1 MLGRF
6 FRYIRSLFSSKMDQ
20 IEDPEVLLAQAQEDM
35 KQNLI
40 QSRERAVEAITQ
52 KNRLKLMVEEG
63 EKKASQLQAQAEQ
76 ALKRGDR
83 DLALKVMHEK
93 LIHEKALGDTW
104 QAYEQAMQTSDSIK
118 TAIRREE
125 EQYRQRL
132 AEKLAL
138 VANWKQSQIQISINK
153 ALEGMSIEE
162 ASAGWERAQEKIL
175 MAQSEAQ
182 ARSELA
188 AASVQAKFAELEDRG
203 IDVEAERQLAELES
217 RMLAEPEQA
226 PQLAASNEAAG
237 EAEVA
242 AGETEP
248 EAEPADEAAEG
259 EEKPSEEQKPE

>member
-1 MLGRF
+1 MLGRI
-6 FRYIRSLFSSKMDQ
+6 FRYLRSLFSSKMDQ
-20 IEDPEVLLAQAQEDM
+20 LEDPEVLLAQAQEDM

-40 QSRERAVEAITQ
+40 QNRERAVEAITQ

-93 LIHEKALGDTW
+93 LIHDKALGETW
-104 QAYEQAMQTSDSIK
+104 QAYEQAVQTSDSIK

-132 AEKLAL
+132 AEKLAM

-203 IDVEAERQLAELES
+203 MDVEAERQLAELES
-217 RMLAEPEQA
+217 RMLAEPEQV
-226 PQLAASNEAAG
+226 PQLEASNEQSA
-237 EAEVA
+237 EAEEPGA
-242 AGETEP
+242 A
-248 EAEPADEAAEG
+248 AEPQADDEAAEG
-259 EEKPSEEQKPE
+259 EGKPSEEKKPE

>member
-1 MLGRF
+1 MLGRIV
-6 FRYIRSLFSSKMDQ
+6 RYFKSLFSSKMDQ
-20 IEDPEVLLAQAQEDM
+20 LEDPEVLLAQAQEDM
-35 KQNLI
+35 KQNLV
-40 QSRERAVEAITQ
+40 QNRERAVEAITQ

-93 LIHEKALGDTW
+93 LIHDKALGETW

-153 ALEGMSIEE
+153 ALEGMSVEE

-182 ARSELA
+182 ARTELA
-188 AASVQAKFAELEDRG
+188 SASVQAKFSELEDRG
-203 IDVEAERQLAELES
+203 MDIEAERQLAELES

-226 PQLAASNEAAG
+226 PQLAASNEPVDETAG
-237 EAEVA
+237 EP
-242 AGETEP
+242 EP
-248 EAEPADEAAEG
+248 EETVEEASEG